1 MILSINL
8 FYAMKK
14 IFLIPVAAVFL
25 ASCITEDFTACP
37 AEVRFVGDIAGI
49 TAETRV
55 QGANGESW
63 TQGDHTGIYMIRA
76 NPGTLDA
83 TNVLAANMPYN
94 ASTSSTNSPLVP
106 VASAIFLPDDD
117 TEVRFVAYYPYDRT
131 RAADDYRH
139 EVELFNHSN
148 QSVID
153 LMLAFTDRSYKKS
166 TATTVPLRFRHTLV
180 KLVFTV
186 SYGEGTTAPADNA
199 ITIAISNQYP
209 VASLNLRTGSS
220 AGIGSRTVLTSGG
233 TTARVEAIVVPEFS
247 TRGTEFIVTNAVGD
261 RFAASLPQLDMGWT
275 GGFRYTYNIVLRGD
289 RVAITGNIDPWV
301 DAPNS
306 TNGNVDMI
314 YGSKI

>member
-25 ASCITEDFTACP
+25 ASCIKEDFTACP
-37 AEVRFVGDIAGI
+37 AEVRFVGDITEI

-76 NPGTLDA
+76 NPGTIDA
-83 TNVLAANMPYN
+83 ANVLAANMPYN
-94 ASTSSTNSPLVP
+94 ASTTSSNSPLVP

-117 TEVRFVAYYPYDRT
+117 TEVRFVAYFPYDRA
-131 RAADDYRH
+131 RAADDYRY
-139 EVELFNHSN
+139 EIELFNQSN

-153 LMLAFTDRSYKKS
+153 LLWAFTDQSYKKS
-166 TATTVPLRFRHTLV
+166 TATTIPLRFRHTLV

-186 SYGEGTTAPADNA
+186 AYGEGTTAPADNA

-209 VASLNLRTGSS
+209 VASLNLRTGYST
-220 AGIGSRTVLTSGG
+220 GMGSLTELTSTG

-247 TRGTEFIVTNAVGD
+247 TRGTVFTVTNAVGD
-261 RFAASLPQLDMGWT
+261 KFEVAAPQLDMGWT
-275 GGFRYTYNIVLRGD
+275 GGSRYTYNIVLRGD

-301 DAPNS
+301 DSPNS
-306 TNGNVDMI
+306 TNGNVDVI